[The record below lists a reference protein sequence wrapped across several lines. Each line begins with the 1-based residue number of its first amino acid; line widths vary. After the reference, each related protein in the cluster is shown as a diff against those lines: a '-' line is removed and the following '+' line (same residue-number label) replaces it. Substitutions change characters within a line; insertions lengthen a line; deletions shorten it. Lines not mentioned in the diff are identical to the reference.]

1 MSSEPTALNSEDA
14 MTPASTRYTI
24 ERLLFLPAIFSV
36 NQTESKPKTSAI
48 ICVSK
53 MLHESI
59 IARIAPTHVP
69 LVTPRISGVAS
80 GLENNA

>member
-1 MSSEPTALNSEDA
+1 MWGESPEAVCLIKNPEYRRICKKEVEKRSS
-14 MTPASTRYTI
+14 R
-24 ERLLFLPAIFSV
+24 
-36 NQTESKPKTSAI
+36 PKASAI

-53 MLHESI
+53 MLHERI

-80 GLENNA
+80 GLENSA